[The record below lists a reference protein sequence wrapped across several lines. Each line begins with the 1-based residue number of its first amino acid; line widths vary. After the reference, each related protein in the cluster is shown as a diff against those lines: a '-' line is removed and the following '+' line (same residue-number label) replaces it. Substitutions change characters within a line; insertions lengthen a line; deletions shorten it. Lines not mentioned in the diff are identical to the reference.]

1 MICKKTELLEQLQAQ
16 ESRLTKDEIL
26 TLAKRIRP
34 VMRGSEHF
42 VGIFPNGS
50 ELHNYLHE
58 SKAFLHLQ
66 EMAKTGG
73 KLYFVEAPYVATRS
87 FTYDEHHPLLEAT
100 GLTEITRKTTYHR
113 YGGYPGF
120 LRPSIDEAIYQCPPE
135 IIDKVTAFEFVANSE
150 RIRDVYDE
158 YLDRHVLT
166 TIYYTGEIPEEIAN
180 LSLAW

>member
-1 MICKKTELLEQLQAQ
+1 MEPKRKEIKEQLSAQ
-16 ESRLTKDEIL
+16 EKRYTKEELL

-42 VGIFPNGS
+42 VGMFPNGS
-50 ELHNYLHE
+50 ELHSYLHE
-58 SKAFLHLQ
+58 SKAFQHLQ

-100 GLTEITRKTTYHR
+100 GLTEIARITTYHR
-113 YGGYPGF
+113 YGGFPGF

-135 IIDKVTAFEFVANSE
+135 ILDKVTAFEFVAPSE
-150 RIRDVYDE
+150 RIRDVYDF

-166 TIYYTGEIPEEIAN
+166 TIYYTGEIPKEISE
-180 LSLAW
+180 LSLTW